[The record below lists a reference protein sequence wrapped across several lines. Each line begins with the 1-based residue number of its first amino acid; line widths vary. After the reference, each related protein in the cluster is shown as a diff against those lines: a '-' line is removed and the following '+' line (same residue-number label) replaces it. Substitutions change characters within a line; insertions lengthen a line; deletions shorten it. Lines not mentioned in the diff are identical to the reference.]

1 MNRHDRGSGRNF
13 KIIIQELLK
22 IDRKFFTL
30 AQVVRSTRLPW
41 EDVRDV
47 LIELRIDGY
56 LKRIRKTIAPRIR
69 GKGPSMMN
77 VTYRLLNPKKLA
89 QKIGFRPRG
98 KNTIADRMWFI
109 IRKLRIFA
117 RRDLQ
122 VLAGAGFETSRW
134 YTQMLRR
141 AGYIATS
148 GRGEWT
154 LIRDAGPTRPYIGS
168 KQKAK
173 EEKREKEVD
182 GA

>member
-1 MNRHDRGSGRNF
+1 MNRYDQGPGRNF

-30 AQVVRSTRLPW
+30 DQVVRSTRLPR
-41 EDVRDV
+41 ENVRDI
-47 LIELRIDGY
+47 LIELRLDGY
-56 LKRIRKTIAPRIR
+56 LRRIRKTVAPRVR

-109 IRKLRIFA
+109 IRKLRIFT
-117 RRDLQ
+117 RRDLR
-122 VLAGAGFETSRW
+122 VLAGAGFENSRW
-134 YTQMLRR
+134 YTMMLRR
-141 AGYIATS
+141 AGYITTS
-148 GRGEWT
+148 DRGEWR
-154 LIRDAGPTRPYIGS
+154 LIKDVGPARPYIGS

-173 EEKREKEVD
+173 EEK
-182 GA
+182 